1 MKILSFF
8 AAKSGNLLRLTSL
21 CLLVL
26 LLTSIAVFA
35 QEEEAPERDTR
46 PIRNTFESIWLIDN
60 QTVMVPIK
68 GTFQMDI
75 IHRFNTVENGYDDF
89 YGLYASSNIR
99 IGFDYV
105 PIERLMLG
113 FGFTKERKYW
123 DLNARY
129 ALFRQGRE
137 GGWPFSVTYYVNM
150 ALDTR
155 DREVFQDIYE
165 GIDRLSYFHQLMV
178 ARKFSKAFSL
188 QASLSLSHYN
198 FQEQI
203 PVDDSDP
210 PVTDKMNNDHLA
222 IAVLGRLKVSN
233 TLAIIANWDQPLT
246 NHPINNPEPN
256 ISFGLEI
263 VSSSHAF
270 QIFLG
275 NYYSIIP
282 QHNNMFNQNRPNQLA
297 NYLIGFNM
305 TRLWNF

>member
-1 MKILSFF
+1 MKIPSLF
-8 AAKSGNLLRLTSL
+8 AAKSGNFFRLLSL
-21 CLLVL
+21 CSFALILASSAL
-26 LLTSIAVFA
+26 FA
-35 QEEEAPERDTR
+35 QEEEASERDTR

-75 IHRFNTVENGYDDF
+75 NHRFGTMTNGYDDF
-89 YGLYASSNIR
+89 FGLYAPSNIR

-105 PIERLMLG
+105 PIERLMIG
-113 FGFTKERKYW
+113 FGFTKERLYW
-123 DLNARY
+123 DFNARY
-129 ALFRQGRE
+129 ALFQQGRK

-155 DREVFQDIYE
+155 KEDVFPEDVYE
-165 GIDRLSYFHQLMV
+165 GIDRLSYFHQLMF

-188 QASLSLSHYN
+188 QASLSMSHYN

-210 PVTDKMNNDHLA
+210 PVTEKMKNDHLA

-233 TLAIIANWDQPLT
+233 TLSLIANWDYPLT
-246 NHPINNPEPN
+246 DHPINNPEQN
-256 ISFGLEI
+256 ISFGIEV

-270 QIFLG
+270 QIFVG
-275 NYYSIIP
+275 KYKGIIP
-282 QHNNMFNQNRPNQLA
+282 QHNNMFNQNTDF
-297 NYLIGFNM
+297 LIGFNM